1 MSGVLMLKNK
11 NYTATGNL
19 RLGNDVQVNELLT
32 DGVVSTDSAYA
43 TAALSRTITDG
54 EIVMVRVKDTVSGVD
69 YEAITGIQGSQIGSG
84 KNLPVKL
91 HPAGKTVNVRLTKT
105 TVEVNDYSGS
115 YYYIYADVVTIAD
128 EDQIFRF
135 N

>member
-1 MSGVLMLKNK
+1 MSGILMLNNK
-11 NYTATGNL
+11 NYTASSNL
-19 RLGNDVQVNELLT
+19 RLGNDVQVTELLT

-43 TAALSRTITDG
+43 TASLSRTITDD
-54 EIVMVRVKDTVSGVD
+54 EIVMVRVKDTVGGVD

-91 HPAGKTVNVRLTKT
+91 HPAGGTVNVRLTKT

-115 YYYIYADVVTIAD
+115 YYYIYADVVAIAD

>member
-1 MSGVLMLKNK
+1 MGGILMLNNK

-19 RLGNDVQVNELLT
+19 RLGNDVQVDELLT
-32 DGVVSTDSAYA
+32 DGVVSTDSSYA
-43 TAALSRTITDG
+43 TASLSRTITDD
-54 EIVMVRVKDTVSGVD
+54 EIVMVRVKDSVGGVD

-91 HPAGKTVNVRLTKT
+91 HPAGNTVNVRLTKT

-115 YYYIYADVVTIAD
+115 YYYIYADVVAIAD
-128 EDQIFRF
+128 ENQIFRF